1 MRLALDYDKTYTL
14 DKEFWQKFIES
25 AQRCGHEVIIC
36 TIRHPELDWHPDF
49 KELAVWYDTKTYFT
63 DGWPKKQFMEN
74 EGVVIDVWIDDNPKT
89 IIDGSAWTPN
99 SPELAA
105 WRAENKKNGT

>member
-14 DKEFWQKFIES
+14 DKEFWQWIIVA
-25 AQRCGHEVIIC
+25 AQERGHEVIIC

-49 KELAVWYDTKTYFT
+49 KLLQHNFGVKTYFT

-74 EGVVIDVWIDDNPKT
+74 EGIVIDVWIDDSPKS
-89 IIDGSAWTPN
+89 IINGSAWTPN